1 MSQYRNV
8 CQYDL
13 ASHVFALANKAY
25 HAMIHEQKN
34 QRFVISGESGAGKTV
49 TANLVSSNIKLLKNA
64 IKTQMFNCFIYM
76 KITEMSVK
84 YILGSTFKLKA
95 HNLLIENME
104 LM

>member
-1 MSQYRNV
+1 MKKVFLLMMFLYHVDVSETLIASVSIKMFTFCRVMSQYRNV

-49 TANLVSSNIKLLKNA
+49 TANLVSSKIKLL
-64 IKTQMFNCFIYM
+64 
-76 KITEMSVK
+76 EMP
-84 YILGSTFKLKA
+84 LKLKC
-95 HNLLIENME
+95 LIA
-104 LM
+104 